1 MVERSS
7 KTKKTHQDLSFK
19 IKTQMSEKRRKKRRS
34 GNDAREI
41 ADSVQEV
48 MLNYLRSR
56 MEKLKIV

>member
-1 MVERSS
+1 
-7 KTKKTHQDLSFK
+7 
-19 IKTQMSEKRRKKRRS
+19 MSEKRRKKRRS

-41 ADSVQEV
+41 AYSVKEV